1 MIGRGKRKSSTISSS
16 IVFTAKSSVL
26 GRLDTIAGRCNPL
39 MHTDLDAEEVDYMD
53 CVARVYE
60 GSDDPSSE
68 GIYTSANST
77 HAEMNALATYI
88 QTETDFETIDKIEI
102 TAPPCK
108 SCAFVLHLLGVIDKV
123 HTTKNIYKHYTGS
136 WTWPQNL
143 RDPSTFHLGRWNKIK
158 GYFDKSGLSDTQILD
173 EVIKVVQ
180 SRSAL

>member
-1 MIGRGKRKSSTISSS
+1 MIGREKRKSSSISSS
-16 IVFTAKSSVL
+16 IVSTAKSSVL

-60 GSDDPSSE
+60 GSDEPSSE

-136 WTWPQNL
+136 WTWPQHL

-158 GYFDKSGLSDTQILD
+158 GYFDKSGLSETQILD

-180 SRSAL
+180 TRSAL